1 MAEKE
6 NKAPE
11 PVHKP
16 EEQKVTACMT
26 LSKPRK
32 RYMSSD
38 SDSENGPP
46 GALKRLEEPDGQCH
60 PRKTSCYNEKT
71 SETQEMRYF
80 QAGGYSL
87 KKHKDMQAL
96 VRVCLFAMLKDAL
109 SQHLIKNCPGCQEDL
124 CGQQAHLC
132 LGWNDANYSKML
144 NEICSKLCYK
154 KVILVITITA
164 FQTKKLCMT
173 NRTLIYIH
181 KIIKSLT
188 ASAESYNFL
197 KRLLR
202 STDEQYLDIVKR
214 TLQQV
219 YDCHFYCCPNMR
231 D

>member
-71 SETQEMRYF
+71 SETQVGNPWGKVLIEERY
-80 QAGGYSL
+80 
-87 KKHKDMQAL
+87 
-96 VRVCLFAMLKDAL
+96 RC
-109 SQHLIKNCPGCQEDL
+109 
-124 CGQQAHLC
+124 
-132 LGWNDANYSKML
+132 
-144 NEICSKLCYK
+144 
-154 KVILVITITA
+154 
-164 FQTKKLCMT
+164 
-173 NRTLIYIH
+173 
-181 KIIKSLT
+181 
-188 ASAESYNFL
+188 
-197 KRLLR
+197 LLR
-202 STDEQYLDIVKR
+202 VLKTPFLN
-214 TLQQV
+214 
-219 YDCHFYCCPNMR
+219 FFFF
-231 D
+231 